1 MPTVPDDRKAAM
13 TDEAAETAEPEAKFY
28 CPGCGKRSD
37 TAGECT
43 GTAEGPHAAIAY
55 VSTKEL
61 AGDPEKHTAAPNTG
75 DL

>member
-1 MPTVPDDRKAAM
+1 MPTTPDDRKATM
-13 TDEAAETAEPEAKFY
+13 TDEATEKAEPDAKYY
-28 CPGCGKRSD
+28 CPGCGNRSD
-37 TAGECT
+37 TEGECT
-43 GTAEGPHAAIAY
+43 GSAEAPHPAIAY